1 MTLVLSLAIYP
12 LNDFFW
18 RQLSDIDSFDDF
30 FATMSS
36 TFEAA
41 NLDFAAFYQKVFS
54 EIGDQKT
61 ANILKIVY
69 EDELTH
75 VKLGSF
81 WLNKWREKDD
91 LWSYY
96 LALFFRGNYSCSQ

>member
-1 MTLVLSLAIYP
+1 MNEFGVEFGDYP

-30 FATMSS
+30 FATMSL

-41 NLDFAAFYQKVFS
+41 NLDFANFYQKVFS

-81 WLNKWREKDD
+81 
-91 LWSYY
+91 
-96 LALFFRGNYSCSQ
+96 LA